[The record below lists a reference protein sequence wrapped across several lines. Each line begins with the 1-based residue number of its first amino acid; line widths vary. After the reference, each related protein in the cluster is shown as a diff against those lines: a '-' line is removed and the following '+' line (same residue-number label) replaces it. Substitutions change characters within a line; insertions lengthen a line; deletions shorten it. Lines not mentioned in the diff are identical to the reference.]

1 MMLQYGNI
9 SQKKM
14 QCYFTYSIYIGSKDI
29 LLKLISHTVL
39 FSEWHKRVL
48 ESSVLGKFVKGWRI
62 EKNNSNLKGRRERI
76 EQKDELKEQ
85 THHVQRRYYPATAKL
100 KDGLSHGTRKFN
112 NLFRVFYCHLH
123 KMSTIKSKHYQK

>member
-29 LLKLISHTVL
+29 LLKLISHTVI

-48 ESSVLGKFVKGWRI
+48 ESSVLGKFVKGLRI

-76 EQKDELKEQ
+76 E
-85 THHVQRRYYPATAKL
+85 
-100 KDGLSHGTRKFN
+100 
-112 NLFRVFYCHLH
+112 
-123 KMSTIKSKHYQK
+123 